1 MTTFPKILAVATLI
15 AIPAFAQTPDSATT
29 NPPATAVGSGTAKA
43 LQSSPPAAT
52 PQHDSTNTKAT
63 HPKHATVK
71 HPRRTP
77 RAAA

>member
-1 MTTFPKILAVATLI
+1 MKTFLAALAMTAAI

-29 NPPATAVGSGTAKA
+29 NPPSTTVGSGTAKA
-43 LQSSPPAAT
+43 LQSPAAA
-52 PQHDSTNTKAT
+52 PQHESTNTKAS
-63 HPKHATVK
+63 HPKHATVH

>member
-1 MTTFPKILAVATLI
+1 MKTFLSALAMTGAI

-29 NPPATAVGSGTAKA
+29 NPPSTAIGSGTAKA
-43 LQSSPPAAT
+43 LQSPAA
-52 PQHDSTNTKAT
+52 PQHESTNTKAS
-63 HPKHATVK
+63 HPKHAAAH